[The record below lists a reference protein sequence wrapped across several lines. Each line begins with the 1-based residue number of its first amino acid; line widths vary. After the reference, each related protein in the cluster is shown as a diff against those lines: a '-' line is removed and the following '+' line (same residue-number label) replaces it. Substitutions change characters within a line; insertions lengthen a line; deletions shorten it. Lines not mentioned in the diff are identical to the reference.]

1 MTFRIKVEVEMTPK
15 ELRAERDRKIVELA
29 TAESFMTVQ
38 EIADQIDGASK
49 TIVNVAFRK
58 YGINRMWT
66 GRPKRKVS
74 A

>member
-1 MTFRIKVEVEMTPK
+1 MTPK
-15 ELRAERDRKIVELA
+15 ELRVERDRKIVELA
-29 TAESFMTVQ
+29 TGNPFMTVQ

-49 TIVNVAFRK
+49 TIVNVTFRK

-66 GRPKRKVS
+66 GRPKRKGT